1 MSVRGKDTYR
11 CECSFSVSEDMIIS
25 LMSLYQ
31 PLIGGDGVLVYMT
44 LLSESRNFRSLD
56 SHGRLLTMMNMSPD
70 VFDSA
75 CARLEEYKLLKTY
88 MKEQESRSSYV
99 YILYSPMNI
108 RDFSRSNLYM
118 NRLQRILGARQLEE
132 TVTRLQGSSVSLAG
146 YSDVTRAVV
155 YTDEREYD
163 QEHSFSRVE
172 NRYNFRE
179 NEEESVSFDY
189 EKFVRTTSVLV
200 FPAEL
205 RTKENMYL
213 IGKIASVYGLSPDT
227 MRLLVKNC
235 VHLETMEFDGEKLK
249 LLASRKNPDITSA
262 SDPYSLP
269 PVSFLQSKQ
278 NGASVSLTDKKI
290 LERLSVDMHFP
301 NEVINVMIEFILKIS
316 QNRLNSSFVDKVAGE
331 WARDGISTKEE
342 AILET
347 RKSVGTSAPKSRG
360 VKPSDYITQQIEG
373 TLPEGK
379 KASQDLI
386 DRVKKMQEDM

>member
-1 MSVRGKDTYR
+1 MAVKGKDTYR

-44 LLSESRNFRSLD
+44 LLSESRNYRSLD
-56 SHGRLLTMMNMSPD
+56 THGRLLTMMNMSPD

-75 CARLEEYKLLKTY
+75 CARLEEYRLLKTY
-88 MKEQESRSSYV
+88 MKEQESRSSYI

-118 NRLQRILGARQLEE
+118 NRLQRVLGARQLEE
-132 TVTRLQGSSVSLAG
+132 TVSRLQSSSVSLAG
-146 YSDVTRAVV
+146 YSDITRAVV

-163 QEHSFSRVE
+163 QDHSFTRVE

-179 NEEESVSFDY
+179 NEDESVSFDY
-189 EKFVRTTSVLV
+189 EKFIRTTSVLV

-213 IGKIASVYGLSPDT
+213 IGKIASVYGLGPDT
-227 MRLLVKNC
+227 MRVLVKNC

-316 QNRLNSSFVDKVAGE
+316 HNRLNSSFVDKVAGE

-342 AILET
+342 AVRET
-347 RKSVGTSAPKSRG
+347 RKSVGSSAAGRRG

-386 DRVKKMQEDM
+386 DKVRKMQEDM